1 MKGLESSVA
10 NLVCTCC
17 GASIQDDAA
26 ENVWHGEVPYPGDI
40 GTGMCRSCG
49 GDPEA
54 KEPRARLG
62 FAVTTF
68 VDARIRL
75 VAERLSRNNRQRFFA
90 MPYEEQANF
99 ILRLVG
105 KGVIT

>member
-1 MKGLESSVA
+1 MSAESLHDD
-10 NLVCTCC
+10 LVCTCC
-17 GASIQDDAA
+17 GMSIQDNAK
-26 ENVWHGEVPYPGDI
+26 ENAWYGEKPYPGDT
-40 GTGMCRSCG
+40 GTGMCRKCG

-62 FAVTTF
+62 FSTTCF
-68 VDARIRL
+68 VDARIPF
-75 VAERLSRNNRQRFFA
+75 VAERLSRDNRQRFFA

-99 ILRLVG
+99 VLHLVG

>member
-1 MKGLESSVA
+1 MTA
-10 NLVCTCC
+10 AHDADLVCTCC
-17 GASIQDDAA
+17 GASIKDDTK
-26 ENVWHGEVPYPGDI
+26 ENVWHGEVPYPGDAA
-40 GTGMCRSCG
+40 TGMCRSCG

-54 KEPRARLG
+54 QEPRKRLG

-68 VDARIRL
+68 VDARIPF
-75 VAERLSRNNRQRFFA
+75 VAEHLSRNNRQRFFA
-90 MPYEEQANF
+90 MPYEDQAEF